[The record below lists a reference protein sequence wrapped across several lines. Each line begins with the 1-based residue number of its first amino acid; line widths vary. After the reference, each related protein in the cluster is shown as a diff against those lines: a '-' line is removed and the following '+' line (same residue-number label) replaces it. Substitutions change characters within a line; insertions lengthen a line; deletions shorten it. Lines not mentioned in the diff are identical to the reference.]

1 MLNVS
6 IASYAGWPAYDTFH
20 IVSFSGR
27 LVYDPNPLRSNPNP
41 KKPVSGSCRVHGLGR
56 TLTPLTVRNMHKQI
70 RKSERNPNWWA
81 FNCFQDSCYYLETIK
96 SKNKNNICLIVT
108 NAIKSPNIFMPN
120 EMSLLTQ
127 PVLEISGKIIKFTIF
142 Q

>member
-1 MLNVS
+1 M
-6 IASYAGWPAYDTFH
+6 
-20 IVSFSGR
+20 
-27 LVYDPNPLRSNPNP
+27 
-41 KKPVSGSCRVHGLGR
+41 
-56 TLTPLTVRNMHKQI
+56 TVEYRWKNCWIIFKFLETSPYKHFADQYTTRETGRNMHKQI